1 MKDSK
6 YLNKIKEQ
14 LNKGEVG
21 KALKGLVLYAIL
33 IKNQSSLGKAMS
45 LSNRYKR
52 LTDLDS
58 KGLVFPSS
66 ATYLHNR
73 IIDSTYKLLQTVEI
87 ETAIIGQ
94 KGSNDLV
101 LNISKNDLEEGML
114 PKLRMLFRKE
124 FGQVFNVILK

>member
-45 LSNRYKR
+45 LSNRYK
-52 LTDLDS
+52 
-58 KGLVFPSS
+58 
-66 ATYLHNR
+66 
-73 IIDSTYKLLQTVEI
+73 
-87 ETAIIGQ
+87 
-94 KGSNDLV
+94 
-101 LNISKNDLEEGML
+101 
-114 PKLRMLFRKE
+114 
-124 FGQVFNVILK
+124 